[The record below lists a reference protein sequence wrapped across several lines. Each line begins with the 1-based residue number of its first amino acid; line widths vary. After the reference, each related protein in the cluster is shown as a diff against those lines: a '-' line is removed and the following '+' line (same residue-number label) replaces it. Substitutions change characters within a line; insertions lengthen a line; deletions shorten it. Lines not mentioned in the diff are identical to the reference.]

1 MFDLCFDHKD
11 EYMAVIEAHTISEDV
26 VDLRADL
33 CRLFEIGKHR
43 DIEDLDEQVLN
54 NVKS

>member
-1 MFDLCFDHKD
+1 
-11 EYMAVIEAHTISEDV
+11 MAVIEAHTISEDV